1 MINVPGLSKA
11 EVWGGGVDMLPPGE
25 YAFEVEEYACG
36 QSKNGVPQ
44 IELSLVVI
52 GGAETDTLNGRKQK
66 HWIYYG
72 KSLGRLRAILAAC
85 EIPVDAKDNFDET
98 AFPGRT
104 FIAEVAVNTYEKDDL
119 ATGTKIAATNTKI
132 QNERPMS
139 AGWSNSEGVAAP
151 TQPAAAAPAAP
162 VQPAAPAATARATV
176 PARASAPA
184 ARTAPLPRPASAG
197 NLRAP
202 NPAR

>member
-25 YAFEVEEYACG
+25 YAFEVADYAIG
-36 QSKNGVPQ
+36 QSKKGVPQ
-44 IELSLVVI
+44 LELDLVVI

-66 HWIYYG
+66 HWIYWG

-85 EIPVDAKDNFDET
+85 EIPVDANDNFEET
-98 AFPGRT
+98 ALPGRT

-119 ATGTKIAATNTKI
+119 TTGGKVEKTNTKI

-151 TQPAAAAPAAP
+151 AQPAAA
-162 VQPAAPAATARATV
+162 PAAPAATARPTV
-176 PARASAPA
+176 PSRAAAPA

-197 NLRAP
+197 LRAP